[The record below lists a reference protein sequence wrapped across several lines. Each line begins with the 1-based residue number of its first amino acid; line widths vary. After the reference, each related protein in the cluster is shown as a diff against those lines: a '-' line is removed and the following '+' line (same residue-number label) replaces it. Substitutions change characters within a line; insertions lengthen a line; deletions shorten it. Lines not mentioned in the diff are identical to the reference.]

1 MHQGCAR
8 ARKFAASR
16 KSSSELPG
24 FWGRSLAQ
32 VVESLTE
39 EVEVKSLPRLVFLL
53 NSSGDMSC
61 VTTGAGGGFES
72 TPNRYGRG
80 LGAAGAVSAEGTRVK
95 AARRIMGVA
104 TFVEEVV
111 RKDSEVMKL

>member
-16 KSSSELPG
+16 KRSSSELPE
-24 FWGRSLAQ
+24 FLGRSLAQ

-39 EVEVKSLPRLVFLL
+39 EVEVKSLPRLVFLF
-53 NSSGDMSC
+53 NSSGDRSC

-72 TPNRYGRG
+72 TSNRYGRG
-80 LGAAGAVSAEGTRVK
+80 LGAAGAARAEGAAERM
-95 AARRIMGVA
+95 ARRTNLVTIVKELY
-104 TFVEEVV
+104 V
-111 RKDSEVMKL
+111 